1 MRLTVSSCTR
11 REGFAQPGNAC
22 IINLVEIKMGP
33 GRPDPEVQAGRAL
46 RRMRLSRDW
55 SQEEAA
61 RRMQAYGYDFHQTTI
76 AKIEAAQRPL
86 RVRELAD
93 FAALYGVEIQDL
105 IYPPSGSLEDV
116 AREITGLELQRA
128 SAESRVASNAHLVQE
143 RRAALAAVTHDL
155 EASKRDLAILEE
167 RITFLLQE
175 SRKLAQP
182 EAGEESARSS
192 FAFSSAVGLSN
203 VGTVEEFVEAL
214 RGFRAWSG
222 YPTFQAMADRAGGGV
237 SRNAMESALQDGIL
251 PGLDAVIDVVE
262 GCGGN
267 EEDVEAF
274 VAAWHRVAP
283 RGSPLKKPS

>member
-1 MRLTVSSCTR
+1 
-11 REGFAQPGNAC
+11 
-22 IINLVEIKMGP
+22 MGTD
-33 GRPDPEVQAGRAL
+33 RPDPEVQAGRAL
-46 RRMRLSRDW
+46 RRLRLSRDW

-93 FAALYGVEIQDL
+93 FAALYGVEIHDL
-105 IYPPSGSLEDV
+105 IYPPSSSLEDV
-116 AREITGLELQRA
+116 AREITELELQRA
-128 SAESRVASNAHLVQE
+128 RAEERVESAANLLLE
-143 RRAALAAVTHDL
+143 RRAALKVAEAAL
-155 EASKRDLAILEE
+155 EARARDLTLLEE
-167 RITFLLQE
+167 RISFLLHE
-175 SRKLAQP
+175 SRKLAQS

-192 FAFSSAVGLSN
+192 FEFGSAVGLSE

-222 YPTFQAMADRAGGGV
+222 YPSFQAMADRAGGGV
-237 SRNAMESALQDGIL
+237 SRAAMERVLHDGIL
-251 PGLDAVIDVVE
+251 PSLDAVRAVVE

-267 EEDVEAF
+267 ENDVESF

-283 RGSPLKKPS
+283 QGSPLKKPAEQN

>member
-1 MRLTVSSCTR
+1 V
-11 REGFAQPGNAC
+11 QPGNAC
-22 IINLVEIKMGP
+22 IINLVEINVAGAE
-33 GRPDPEVQAGRAL
+33 RPDPEVQAGRAL
-46 RRMRLSRDW
+46 RRLRLSRDW
-55 SQEEAA
+55 SQDEAA

-93 FAALYGVEIQDL
+93 FAALYGVEIHDL
-105 IYPPSGSLEDV
+105 IYPPSGSLEDS
-116 AREITGLELQRA
+116 AREITELELQRA
-128 SAESRVASNAHLVQE
+128 SVE
-143 RRAALAAVTHDL
+143 RRVMSHTNLVWERKAALDAAVVAL

-182 EAGEESARSS
+182 EETGEKSARSS

-203 VGTVEEFVEAL
+203 VSTVEEFVDGL

-237 SRNAMESALQDGIL
+237 SRDAMERALQDGIL
-251 PGLDAVIDVVE
+251 PSLDAVRAVVE

-283 RGSPLKKPS
+283 YRSPLKSPAEQN